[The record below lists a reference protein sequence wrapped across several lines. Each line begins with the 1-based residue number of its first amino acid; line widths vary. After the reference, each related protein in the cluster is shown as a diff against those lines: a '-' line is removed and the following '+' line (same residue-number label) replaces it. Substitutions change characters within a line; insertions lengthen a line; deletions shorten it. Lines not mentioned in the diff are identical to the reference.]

1 MKSNYETCIALVLK
15 HEGGY
20 VNNPKDPGGATNL
33 GVTKKV
39 WEEWVGKP
47 VSLDEMKALTVKDVT
62 PLYKAQ
68 YWDRVRGDDLPAGVD
83 YAVMDVAVNSG
94 VVRAAKFLQ
103 AALGLTADGIIGP
116 ATLAAAEAANPRQ
129 LVTEICDKRLAFM
142 QALPI
147 WSTFGKGWQR
157 RVGEVEKK
165 AFEMAS
171 V

>member
-1 MKSNYETCIALVLK
+1 MRDNYDTCIALILK

-47 VSLDEMKALTVKDVT
+47 VSIDDMKALTVEDVK

-68 YWDRVRGDDLPAGVD
+68 YWDRVRGDGLPAGVD
-83 YAVMDVAVNSG
+83 YAVFDVAVNSG

-103 AALGLTADGIIGP
+103 AALGLTQDGIIGP
-116 ATLAAAEAANPRQ
+116 ATLAAAEAANPRE
-129 LVTEICDKRLAFM
+129 LVTDICEKRLAFM

-157 RVGEVEKK
+157 RVEEVEKK
-165 AFEMAS
+165 AFEMAG
-171 V
+171 

>member
-1 MKSNYETCIALVLK
+1 MKNNYETCIALVLK

-129 LVTEICDKRLAFM
+129 LVTDICDKRLAFM

-157 RVGEVEKK
+157 RVEEVEKK

>member
-129 LVTEICDKRLAFM
+129 LVTDVCDKRLAFM

-147 WSTFGKGWQR
+147 WSTFGNGWSR
-157 RVGEVEKK
+157 RVKEVEEK

>member
-1 MKSNYETCIALVLK
+1 MKNNYETCIALVLK

-129 LVTEICDKRLAFM
+129 LVTDVCDKRLAFM

-147 WSTFGKGWQR
+147 WSTFGNGWSR
-157 RVGEVEKK
+157 RVKEVEEK

>member
-1 MKSNYETCIALVLK
+1 MRDNYDTCIALILK

-47 VSLDEMKALTVKDVT
+47 VSIDDMKALKVEDVK

-68 YWDRVRGDDLPAGVD
+68 YWDRVRGDGLPAGVD
-83 YAVMDVAVNSG
+83 YAVFDVAVNSG

-103 AALGLTADGIIGP
+103 AALGLTTDGIIGP
-116 ATLAAAEAANPRQ
+116 ATLAATEAANPRE
-129 LVTEICDKRLAFM
+129 LVTDICEKRLAFM
-142 QALPI
+142 QSLPI

-157 RVGEVEKK
+157 RVEEVEKK

-171 V
+171 

>member
-47 VSLDEMKALTVKDVT
+47 VSLDEMKALTVQDVI

-103 AALGLTADGIIGP
+103 SALGLPTDGIIGP
-116 ATLAAAEAANPRQ
+116 ATLAAVETRNATE

-157 RVGEVEKK
+157 RVEEVEKK

-171 V
+171 

>member
-1 MKSNYETCIALVLK
+1 MKDNFDTCITLILK

-47 VSLDEMKALTVKDVT
+47 VSIDDMKALKVEDVK

-68 YWDRVRGDDLPAGVD
+68 YWDRVRGDGLPAGVD
-83 YAVMDVAVNSG
+83 YAVLDVAVNSG
-94 VVRAAKFLQ
+94 VVRATKFLQ
-103 AALGLTADGIIGP
+103 AALGLTQDGIIGP

-129 LVTEICDKRLAFM
+129 LVTDVCDKRLAFM

-147 WSTFGKGWQR
+147 WNTFGKGWQR
-157 RVGEVEKK
+157 RVEEVEKK
-165 AFEMAS
+165 AFEMAT
-171 V
+171 